1 MPVKLEDYKYGEVLH
16 KLKGLLT
23 GSFNFFGCCWQD
35 GHLQVVK
42 RVSMGKAEGPSILA
56 THILMLI
63 VSFLSEGHSLPAS
76 L

>member
-1 MPVKLEDYKYGEVLH
+1 MTFKLLGEE
-16 KLKGLLT
+16 
-23 GSFNFFGCCWQD
+23 D
-35 GHLQVVK
+35 GHLQVVR

-56 THILMLI
+56 THILMLT